1 MKLLQN
7 KRNIALCVVTVFIF
21 LISWYSHAAVSVD
34 YYPTKGWK
42 VTAPEDQGIQSK
54 SLLDMLENIQN
65 NGYNIQSISIIRNGY
80 LVMDSYVHPF
90 AESQKHEM
98 YSVTKSII
106 SALIGIA
113 IDKGYI
119 KDVNQTLADLLPN
132 RKISNLDVLKQAI
145 TLKDLL
151 MMASGLNCND
161 SWERN
166 WAGLFEMM
174 KSNDWVQY
182 TLDLPME
189 KTPGVWFDYCNGV
202 SHLLSAAISEKT
214 GMQTIEFATKYLF
227 GPLGIVDIQWDTGP
241 GGTNIGYGK
250 LWLQPKDMAKF
261 GLLYLNKG
269 KWDNKQIISAEW
281 IEASTRPYLDAR
293 LGGNKYG
300 YQWWVNP
307 AGYFAALGIYGQVI
321 FVVPEKNLV
330 AVFTGNIEG
339 ENMFV
344 SSRLLKE
351 YIIPASVSEKPISSD
366 QEANVRLNKMIKT
379 LAEAPST
386 GSIWMTENEGVAKD
400 GLFKRTAI
408 PSFTFDYPLGSTKA
422 ETASPAQVM
431 RMKTPENVTF
441 DAAVV
446 KIPEG
451 MELADFGTQYYT
463 KGLQNVGS
471 NIEVIS
477 NKEITLKCGSK
488 AYRTDIKWLWSG
500 SVLLNTILVSAY
512 KDGYCIYMAT
522 HPMQN
527 PENVAPIVQSLSFK

>member
-7 KRNIALCVVTVFIF
+7 KRSIAFCVVAVFIF
-21 LISWYSHAAVSVD
+21 LISCYSHVAASVE

-54 SLLDMLENIQN
+54 SLLAMLENIQE

-98 YSVTKSII
+98 FSTTKSII

-119 KDVNQTLADLLPN
+119 KDVNQTLAELFPN
-132 RKISNLDVLKQAI
+132 RKISNLDGLKQTI
-145 TLKDLL
+145 TLKNLL

-161 SWERN
+161 GWEKN
-166 WAGLFEMM
+166 WAGVFEMM

-189 KTPGVWFDYCNGV
+189 KTPGEWFDYCNGV
-202 SHLLSAAISEKT
+202 SHLLSAAISEST
-214 GMQTIEFATKYLF
+214 GMKTIEFAKKYLF
-227 GPLGIVDIQWDTGP
+227 DPLGIVDIKWDTDP
-241 GGTNIGYGK
+241 GGTNIGFSRMS
-250 LWLQPKDMAKF
+250 LQPKDMAKF

-269 KWDNKQIISAEW
+269 KWEDKQIISAEW
-281 IEASTRPYLDAR
+281 VEASTRPYLDGR
-293 LGGNKYG
+293 LGGSKYG

-307 AGYFAALGIYGQVI
+307 AGYYAALGMYGQTI

-344 SSRLLKE
+344 SGKLLRE
-351 YIIPASVSEKPISSD
+351 YIIPASVSDKPISSD
-366 QEANVRLNKMIKT
+366 QESTARLNKMIET
-379 LAEAPST
+379 LAEAPSD
-386 GSIWMTENEGVAKD
+386 GVIWMAKNEGLAKD
-400 GLFKRTAI
+400 GIFKRMTT
-408 PSFTFDYPLGSTKA
+408 PSFSFQYPLGSTKVL
-422 ETASPAQVM
+422 TNSPLQIM
-431 RMKTPENVTF
+431 RMTTPEGVSFN
-441 DAAVV
+441 ASLA

-451 MELADFGTQYYT
+451 INLEEFGPKYMTSVLQEFGTDV
-463 KGLQNVGS
+463 K
-471 NIEVIS
+471 VIS
-477 NKEITLKCGSK
+477 NKEIKLKCGSR
-488 AYRTDIKWLWSG
+488 AYRTDITWNWMGTYPLTS
-500 SVLLNTILVSAY
+500 LIVSAY
-512 KDGYCIYMAT
+512 KEGQCVWVAV
-522 HPMQN
+522 HPMGN
-527 PENVAPIVQSLSFK
+527 PEKFVPIVQSLSLK

>member
-1 MKLLQN
+1 MKFLQ
-7 KRNIALCVVTVFIF
+7 KKGSIALCVITVFIF
-21 LISWYSHAAVSVD
+21 LISLYSCATTSMD
-34 YYPTKGWK
+34 YYPTKEWK
-42 VTAPEDQGIQSK
+42 TTAPEGQGVQSK
-54 SLLDMLENIQN
+54 SLVDMLENIQS
-65 NGYNIQSISIIRNGY
+65 NGYNIQSIAIIRNGY
-80 LVMDSYVHPF
+80 LVMDSYTHPF

-98 YSVTKSII
+98 YSATKSIM

-119 KDVNQTLADLLPN
+119 KDVNQTLADLFPN
-132 RKISNLDVLKQAI
+132 RKISNLDGLKQAI
-145 TLKDLL
+145 TLKNLL

-161 SWERN
+161 GWEKN

-189 KTPGVWFDYCNGV
+189 KTPGEWFDYCNGV
-202 SHLLSAAISEKT
+202 SHLLSAAISEKS
-214 GMQTIEFATKYLF
+214 GMQTIEFAKKYLF
-227 GPLGIVDIQWDTGP
+227 DPLGIVDIQWNTDP
-241 GGTNIGYGK
+241 GGTNIGFSK
-250 LWLQPKDMAKF
+250 MWLQPKDMAKF

-269 KWDNKQIISAEW
+269 KWEDKQIISAEW
-281 IEASTRPYLDAR
+281 IEASTRPYLDGR
-293 LGGNKYG
+293 LGGSKYG

-307 AGYFAALGIYGQVI
+307 AGYYAALGMYGQTI

-330 AVFTGNIEG
+330 AVFTGTIEG
-339 ENMFV
+339 KNMFV
-344 SSRLLKE
+344 SGKLLRE
-351 YIIPASVSEKPISSD
+351 YIIPASVSEKPISID
-366 QEANVRLNKMIKT
+366 QEATARLNKMIKT
-379 LAEAPST
+379 LAQAPST
-386 GSIWMTENEGVAKD
+386 GLIWMTANEGVAKD

-408 PSFTFDYPLGSTKA
+408 PSFTVEYPLGSTKA
-422 ETASPAQVM
+422 ETSSPAQVM

-451 MELADFGTQYYT
+451 IALADFGTQYYS

-477 NKEITLKCGSK
+477 NKEITLKCGTK
-488 AYRTDIKWLWSG
+488 AYRTDINWLWNG
-500 SVLLNTILVSAY
+500 SFPLNTVLVSAY
-512 KDGYCIYMAT
+512 KDGYCVYTAT

>member
-7 KRNIALCVVTVFIF
+7 KKNIAFCVVAVFIF
-21 LISWYSHAAVSVD
+21 LICCYSHVAASVE

-54 SLLDMLENIQN
+54 SLLAMLENIQD
-65 NGYNIQSISIIRNGY
+65 NGYIIQSISIIRNGY

-119 KDVNQTLADLLPN
+119 KDVNQTLAELFPN
-132 RKISNLDVLKQAI
+132 RKISNLDGLKQTI
-145 TLKDLL
+145 TLENLL

-161 SWERN
+161 GPEKK
-166 WAGLFEMM
+166 WAGVFEMM

-189 KTPGVWFDYCNGV
+189 KTPGEWFDYCNGV
-202 SHLLSAAISEKT
+202 SHLLSAAISEST
-214 GMQTIEFATKYLF
+214 GMKTIEFAKKYLF
-227 GPLGIVDIQWDTGP
+227 DPLGIVDIKWDTSP
-241 GGTNIGYGK
+241 GGINIGFSK
-250 LWLQPKDMAKF
+250 MWLQPKDMAKF

-269 KWDNKQIISAEW
+269 KWEDKQIISAEW
-281 IEASTRPYLDAR
+281 IEASTRPYLDA
-293 LGGNKYG
+293 GSKGSQYG
-300 YQWWVNP
+300 YQWWINP
-307 AGYFAALGIYGQVI
+307 AGYFLAMGIYGQMI

-330 AVFTGNIEG
+330 AVFTGKIEG

-344 SSRLLKE
+344 SGRFLRE
-351 YIIPASVSEKPISSD
+351 YIIPACVSEKPISSD
-366 QEANVRLNKMIKT
+366 QEATAGLNKMIKT

-408 PSFTFDYPLGSTKA
+408 PSFTVEYPLGSTKA
-422 ETASPAQVM
+422 ETSSPAQVM
-431 RMKTPENVTF
+431 RMRTPENVTF

-446 KIPEG
+446 QIPEG
-451 MELADFGTQYYT
+451 MQLADFGTQYYT
-463 KGLQNVGS
+463 AGLANVGS
-471 NIEVIS
+471 DIEVIS
-477 NKEITLKCGSK
+477 NKEITLKCGTK
-488 AYRTDIKWLWSG
+488 AYRTDIKWLWQG
-500 SVLLNTILVSAY
+500 SFPLSTVLVSAY
-512 KDGYCIYMAT
+512 KDGYCVYTAT

>member
-7 KRNIALCVVTVFIF
+7 KRSIAFCVVAVFIF
-21 LISWYSHAAVSVD
+21 LISCYSHVAASVE

-42 VTAPEDQGIQSK
+42 VTSPEDQGIQSK
-54 SLLDMLENIQN
+54 SLLAMLENIQE

-98 YSVTKSII
+98 FSTTKSII

-119 KDVNQTLADLLPN
+119 KDVNQTLAELFPN
-132 RKISNLDVLKQAI
+132 RKISNLDGLKQTI
-145 TLKDLL
+145 TLKNLL

-161 SWERN
+161 GWEKN
-166 WAGLFEMM
+166 WAGVFEMM

-189 KTPGVWFDYCNGV
+189 KTPGEWFDYCNGV
-202 SHLLSAAISEKT
+202 SHLLSAAISEST
-214 GMQTIEFATKYLF
+214 GMKTIEFAKKYLF
-227 GPLGIVDIQWDTGP
+227 DPLGIVDIKWDTDP
-241 GGTNIGYGK
+241 GGTNIGFSRMS
-250 LWLQPKDMAKF
+250 LQPKDMAKF

-269 KWDNKQIISAEW
+269 KWEDKQIISAEW
-281 IEASTRPYLDAR
+281 VEASTRPYLDGR
-293 LGGNKYG
+293 LGGSKYG

-307 AGYFAALGIYGQVI
+307 AGYYAALGMYGQTI

-344 SSRLLKE
+344 SGKLLRE
-351 YIIPASVSEKPISSD
+351 YIIPASVSDKPISSD
-366 QEANVRLNKMIKT
+366 QEATASLNKMIKT

-386 GSIWMTENEGVAKD
+386 GSIWMTKNEGVAKD
-400 GLFKRTAI
+400 GIFKRMAT
-408 PSFTFDYPLGSTKA
+408 PSFSFQYPSGSTKVSTNA
-422 ETASPAQVM
+422 PLQIM
-431 RMKTPENVTF
+431 RMTTPEGVSFN
-441 DAAVV
+441 ASLA

-451 MELADFGTQYYT
+451 IKLEEFGPKYMTSVLQEFGTDV
-463 KGLQNVGS
+463 K
-471 NIEVIS
+471 VIS
-477 NKEITLKCGSK
+477 NKEIKLKCGNH
-488 AYRTDIKWLWSG
+488 AYQTEITWNWNGTFPLTS
-500 SVLLNTILVSAY
+500 LIVSAY
-512 KDGYCIYMAT
+512 KEGQCVWVAV
-522 HPMQN
+522 HPMGN
-527 PENVAPIVQSLSFK
+527 SEKFAPIVQSLSFK

>member
-1 MKLLQN
+1 MKLLQY
-7 KRNIALCVVTVFIF
+7 KRNIAFCVVTVFIF
-21 LISWYSHAAVSVD
+21 LISCYSHVAASVE

-42 VTAPEDQGIQSK
+42 ITAPEDQGIQSK
-54 SLLDMLENIQN
+54 SLLDMLENIQK

-90 AESQKHEM
+90 ADSQKHEM
-98 YSVTKSII
+98 FSTTKSII

-119 KDVNQTLADLLPN
+119 KGVNQTLAELFPN
-132 RKISNLDVLKQAI
+132 RKISNLDGLKQTI
-145 TLKDLL
+145 TLKNLL

-161 SWERN
+161 GWEKN

-182 TLDLPME
+182 TLDLPIE
-189 KTPGVWFDYCNGV
+189 KTPGEWFDYCNGV
-202 SHLLSAAISEKT
+202 SHLLSAAISEST
-214 GMQTIEFATKYLF
+214 GMKTIEFAKKYLF
-227 GPLGIVDIQWDTGP
+227 DPLGIVDIKWDTDP
-241 GGTNIGYGK
+241 GGTNIGFSK
-250 LWLQPKDMAKF
+250 MSLQPKDMAKF

-269 KWDNKQIISAEW
+269 KWEDKQIISAEW
-281 IEASTRPYLDAR
+281 IEASTRPYLDGR
-293 LGGNKYG
+293 LGGSKYG

-307 AGYFAALGIYGQVI
+307 AGYYAALGMYGQTI

-344 SSRLLKE
+344 SGKLLRE
-351 YIIPASVSEKPISSD
+351 YIIPASVSDKQISSD
-366 QEANVRLNKMIKT
+366 QEATARLNKMIKT

-386 GSIWMTENEGVAKD
+386 GLIWMTENEGVAKD

-408 PSFTFDYPLGSTKA
+408 PSFTVEYPLGSTKA
-422 ETASPAQVM
+422 DTSSPAQVM
-431 RMKTPENVTF
+431 RMKTPENITF

-463 KGLQNVGS
+463 AGLANVGS

-477 NKEITLKCGSK
+477 NKEITLKCGAQ
-488 AYRTDIKWLWSG
+488 AYRTDIKWLWNG
-500 SVLLNTILVSAY
+500 SFPLNTVLVSAY
-512 KDGYCIYMAT
+512 KDGYCVYTAT